1 MKEKINNKKFFSNL
15 IIAGFIFV
23 TVGTIYLSED
33 LKIPERTSSELIEEI
48 QILHKR
54 ILADN
59 DQLTLINSKGEFRF
73 QKNSQSDQWEFVND
87 NKEFK
92 ESSFIN
98 QFLNKMSE
106 IKIKNVI
113 ESTKKN
119 LEAFSLDR
127 PMGQLKFYNS
137 ATKQNYIV
145 NFGIYNSI
153 DNSMFLTING
163 KKGIYHVESAN
174 ASVETITLADIIETK
189 PFNFSLNDLVNI
201 KFYVGDSKNPVLDL
215 SKKAEVVEN
224 ASVEVWRD
232 SKKEYTTASIEDF
245 FNNIFAL
252 RSAKVLES
260 KNKQQLA
267 LLNDLIK
274 SPEYKMSVVNTK
286 GQIDIYLI
294 GSVIRSFKDMS
305 LNDEPYYV
313 IMTNLNYPVHFI
325 KAPDLSL
332 FNLEQ
337 LK

>member
-15 IIAGFIFV
+15 IIASFCLV

-59 DQLTLINSKGEFRF
+59 DQLTLVNSKGEFRF
-73 QKNSQSDQWEFVND
+73 HKNSQTDQWEFVND
-87 NKEFK
+87 DKEFK

-98 QFLNKMSE
+98 QFLDKMSE

-119 LEAFSLDR
+119 LEAYSLNS
-127 PMGQLKFYNS
+127 PMGQLKFYNT
-137 ATKQNYIV
+137 ATKQNYII

-163 KKGIYHVESAN
+163 KKGIYHVESSS
-174 ASVETITLADIIETK
+174 ASIETITLADIIETK
-189 PFNFSLNDLVNI
+189 PFNFNLDDLVNI
-201 KFYVGDSKNPVLDL
+201 KFYVGNSKVPALDL
-215 SKKAEVVEN
+215 VKKAEITETETL
-224 ASVEVWRD
+224 EVWKD
-232 SKKEYTTASIEDF
+232 SKKEYTSAGLEEF
-245 FNNIFAL
+245 FNNLFVL

-260 KNKQQLA
+260 KNKQQLT
-267 LLNDLIK
+267 LLNELIK
-274 SPEYKMSVVNTK
+274 APEYKISVVNKK
-286 GQIDIYLI
+286 GQIDIYLV
-294 GSVIRSFKDMS
+294 GPVMRSFKDMS
-305 LNDEPYYV
+305 LNDEPYFI

-325 KAPDLSL
+325 KSPDLSM